1 MDREMDYGPA
11 QVDDDEKVP
20 PYLFRKKIEIKREK
34 EIARA
39 TLYASALGV
48 YTFRI
53 NGKPGGDRYFA
64 PGYTEYFYRVQY
76 QEYPVTEMLKEMSGS
91 QTGDREAGAGT
102 TEGNAGR
109 PTAHVRFP

>member
-1 MDREMDYGPA
+1 MEWTGKWITGPA

-53 NGKPGGDRYFA
+53 NGNRVGDRGTRSIF
-64 PGYTEYFYRVQY
+64 
-76 QEYPVTEMLKEMSGS
+76 
-91 QTGDREAGAGT
+91 TGCSIR
-102 TEGNAGR
+102 NIR
-109 PTAHVRFP
+109 SRRC

>member
-1 MDREMDYGPA
+1 MEWTGKWITGPA

-48 YTFRI
+48 
-53 NGKPGGDRYFA
+53 
-64 PGYTEYFYRVQY
+64 
-76 QEYPVTEMLKEMSGS
+76 
-91 QTGDREAGAGT
+91 
-102 TEGNAGR
+102 
-109 PTAHVRFP
+109 

>member
-1 MDREMDYGPA
+1 MEWTGKWITGPA

-53 NGKPGGDRYFA
+53 NGNRVGGPLFCAGVHGVFLPGAVSGISGHGD
-64 PGYTEYFYRVQY
+64 V
-76 QEYPVTEMLKEMSGS
+76 
-91 QTGDREAGAGT
+91 
-102 TEGNAGR
+102 EGN
-109 PTAHVRFP
+109 VRQSDRRQGSRRWDD